1 MTAAATKST
10 PTDVVTA
17 MDAAAEELIG
27 RRLAER
33 RPGDGL
39 LAEEGSSRESATGI
53 RWVVDP
59 LDGTVN
65 YLYRLTHWCVS
76 IAAEDV
82 DADEGDGVLVGVVYA
97 PVLNLT
103 WTATR
108 GGGAWRDG
116 RRLACST
123 QTELAQAMVATGFGY
138 AADQRARQAEVLTR
152 VIPQIRD
159 IRRQGSAAIDL
170 CLTAEGIVDAY
181 YEQGLNPWD
190 LAAGGLVAREA
201 GVRVGGLD
209 GKPADVSLVVAAPPA
224 LWEPLTTVLAQD
236 PRADA

>member
-1 MTAAATKST
+1 VTAAATKST

-27 RRLAER
+27 RRLAEC
-33 RPGDGL
+33 RPDDGL
-39 LAEEGSSRESATGI
+39 LAEEGSSRESSTGI

-82 DADEGDGVLVGVVYA
+82 TAGDGDGVLVGVVHA
-97 PVLNLT
+97 PVLGLT

-116 RRLACST
+116 RRLTCST
-123 QTELAQAMVATGFGY
+123 QTELAQTMVATGFGY
-138 AADQRARQAEVLTR
+138 AAGQRARQAEVLTR
-152 VIPQIRD
+152 LIPPIC
-159 IRRQGSAAIDL
+159 A
-170 CLTAEGIVDAY
+170 
-181 YEQGLNPWD
+181 
-190 LAAGGLVAREA
+190 
-201 GVRVGGLD
+201 
-209 GKPADVSLVVAAPPA
+209 
-224 LWEPLTTVLAQD
+224 
-236 PRADA
+236 